1 VTFRLDPTPTD
12 HTGGFVA
19 GDTRIHLGSG
29 ISVTVADVVERQHR
43 GVETRTDA
51 LDVDGTV
58 RHVKVTMARRLD
70 GDAATVTVG
79 LDDGT
84 QVHCSPGQLFLGSAG
99 EWLPAKELAPGTVL
113 FSVGHA
119 RSVDHVT
126 PREHHAVYEIRVE
139 HLHNL
144 VHPSGIVLHD

>member
-1 VTFRLDPTPTD
+1 MTFRLDPTPTD

>member
-1 VTFRLDPTPTD
+1 MAFLLDPTPTD

-19 GDTRIHLGSG
+19 GDTRILLGGG
-29 ISVTVADVVERQHR
+29 ISVSVADVVERQHR

-58 RHVKVTMARRLD
+58 RHVKVSMARRLD
-70 GDAATVTVG
+70 GDAATVTVT

-84 QVHCSPGQLFLGSAG
+84 AIHCSPGQLFLGPSGA
-99 EWLPAKELAPGTVL
+99 WLPAEGLAPGTAL
-113 FSVGHA
+113 FAAGHA
-119 RSVDHVT
+119 RTVDHVT

-139 HLHNL
+139 HLHNM